1 MLDKFREGAQG
12 PAAKII
18 LGVVILSFALA
29 GVGGYL
35 GSTTEEP
42 AAVVNGED
50 ISRQA
55 LESAYQQERNKVE
68 QEYGDSFAAI
78 AADPNFAQQLRANV
92 LQRLVNERLT
102 DQAIEELGLRI
113 SDEQIKQSIRTM
125 AEFQRDGKF
134 DNDTYLAVLRQ
145 SGYQPDQFRDVL
157 RQDMARRQLLQ
168 SYLSS
173 EISLPG
179 EALHLYRLQAQQ
191 REVRQLTVAVNQF
204 NDKVTVSD
212 DEIDA
217 YYQANQGDF
226 QHPEQVNLEYVLL
239 DAAALSTDV
248 DLSEEAIKAYY
259 QDHQAAYKAPEK
271 RRVAH
276 ILVDLNK
283 DNAEQEAADILAKV
297 QQGEDFAELAKT
309 LSSDTF
315 SGENGGELDWFEK
328 GVMDPDFE
336 AAAFALA
343 NVGDT
348 SAVVKS
354 EFGYHVIKLLE
365 VQANAAAPFEEVK
378 DKIAKT
384 LKHDKAMEVF
394 YDKLQK
400 LSEMAFEVPDTL
412 TEAAD
417 AAELTVQQTGLFS
430 RDTAAGDFANAQ
442 VLVPAFS
449 ADLRE
454 EQVNSEVIE
463 LSPEKVM
470 VIRVNEFKPQST
482 KALAEVKDTIT
493 LLLTRDKA
501 TAAANEFVMQLMT
514 ALDKGEDI
522 TALLAPYDFSFSE
535 PESVSRMAPG
545 TSPEVARQVFTMA
558 KPETGKVQRA
568 KVALLNG
575 DLALVELTGVTEL
588 PAETLPSEAET
599 QQLSQFVQNTQ
610 ADTSYQALLK
620 LLQAR
625 ADISYPVV
633 EQD

>member
-157 RQDMARRQLLQ
+157 RQDMTRRQLLQ

>member
-1 MLDKFREGAQG
+1 
-12 PAAKII
+12 
-18 LGVVILSFALA
+18 
-29 GVGGYL
+29 
-35 GSTTEEP
+35 
-42 AAVVNGED
+42 
-50 ISRQA
+50 
-55 LESAYQQERNKVE
+55 
-68 QEYGDSFAAI
+68 
-78 AADPNFAQQLRANV
+78 
-92 LQRLVNERLT
+92 
-102 DQAIEELGLRI
+102 
-113 SDEQIKQSIRTM
+113 
-125 AEFQRDGKF
+125 
-134 DNDTYLAVLRQ
+134 
-145 SGYQPDQFRDVL
+145 
-157 RQDMARRQLLQ
+157 
-168 SYLSS
+168 
-173 EISLPG
+173 
-179 EALHLYRLQAQQ
+179 
-191 REVRQLTVAVNQF
+191 VNQF

>member
-157 RQDMARRQLLQ
+157 RQDMTRRQLLQ

-248 DLSEEAIKAYY
+248 DLSEEAIK
-259 QDHQAAYKAPEK
+259 
-271 RRVAH
+271 VTW
-276 ILVDLNK
+276 K
-283 DNAEQEAADILAKV
+283 DGLERFK
-297 QQGEDFAELAKT
+297 KT
-309 LSSDTF
+309 R
-315 SGENGGELDWFEK
+315 
-328 GVMDPDFE
+328 
-336 AAAFALA
+336 
-343 NVGDT
+343 
-348 SAVVKS
+348 
-354 EFGYHVIKLLE
+354 
-365 VQANAAAPFEEVK
+365 
-378 DKIAKT
+378 KT
-384 LKHDKAMEVF
+384 YL
-394 YDKLQK
+394 
-400 LSEMAFEVPDTL
+400 
-412 TEAAD
+412 
-417 AAELTVQQTGLFS
+417 
-430 RDTAAGDFANAQ
+430 
-442 VLVPAFS
+442 
-449 ADLRE
+449 
-454 EQVNSEVIE
+454 I
-463 LSPEKVM
+463 
-470 VIRVNEFKPQST
+470 
-482 KALAEVKDTIT
+482 
-493 LLLTRDKA
+493 
-501 TAAANEFVMQLMT
+501 
-514 ALDKGEDI
+514 
-522 TALLAPYDFSFSE
+522 
-535 PESVSRMAPG
+535 
-545 TSPEVARQVFTMA
+545 
-558 KPETGKVQRA
+558 
-568 KVALLNG
+568 
-575 DLALVELTGVTEL
+575 
-588 PAETLPSEAET
+588 
-599 QQLSQFVQNTQ
+599 
-610 ADTSYQALLK
+610 
-620 LLQAR
+620 
-625 ADISYPVV
+625 YP
-633 EQD
+633 